1 MQKVSDQFSDRVQ
14 YVYTDLRMHSPIDNC
29 LYISHLQV
37 LLKIGTRRYPKEE
50 LSSKNLIDVTKKYL
64 EKGNDFFFCFGLAK
78 NDSIVVQSSTAAE
91 KREGVT
97 AV

>member
-29 LYISHLQV
+29 HLQV
-37 LLKIGTRRYPKEE
+37 ILKIGTRSYPKEE

-91 KREGVT
+91 REGVT

>member
-29 LYISHLQV
+29 HLQV
-37 LLKIGTRRYPKEE
+37 ILKIGTRSYPKEE

-78 NDSIVVQSSTAAE
+78 NDSSGAIFDSS
-91 KREGVT
+91 RERRSYGGLRPVI
-97 AV
+97 

>member
-14 YVYTDLRMHSPIDNC
+14 NVYTDLRMHSPIDNC

-37 LLKIGTRRYPKEE
+37 LLKIGTRSYPKEE
-50 LSSKNLIDVTKKYL
+50 LSSKNLIDVTNKCL
-64 EKGNDFFFCFGLAK
+64 EKGKDFFFCFRLAK

-91 KREGVT
+91 REGVT